1 MQYNQIRIACRNL
14 WKDKSYSSLNIAGL
28 ALAVTVFLFIL
39 HYVRLEYSYENVHSK
54 ADGIYRITL
63 DMYNGGEF
71 VVTDCETYPVLGP
84 RLLRDFPE
92 VKSYVRVEHVGNTEV
107 GVGSEGHIVKRVF
120 AADSQYFSMFD
131 IEFVQ
136 GVKARALTGP
146 NEAVIS
152 ASTAAQLFGGKDA
165 LGQVITIAR
174 QPLTI
179 TGVFKDIPENTH
191 LKFDM
196 LLPFQRVT
204 KTDPALDQWNNNNN
218 YTYVELEKGASL
230 EGFNQ
235 KLYRLSKERLRSEV
249 LVAAP
254 IRDIHLHSTR
264 SYEPEP
270 PGSIDTVN
278 FMLVIGILI
287 LLIGAINYV
296 NLSTARASER
306 WKEAGIRKVM
316 GASRGALIRQ
326 FLLES
331 MIINLAAFLLALVM
345 IVVLTPVYLQLV
357 DKPMHLSVIGAP
369 GFWWLCGILFAVNC
383 LLSGLQPAFMMSA
396 VKPVSVLARTTGRGG
411 VKGGALR
418 KVLVVAQFTVAVVVI
433 SFILI
438 IHRQL
443 RFMREQDKGV
453 KLEQVLVV
461 KDLPD
466 GTVDSLRQSRQLAMR
481 ESLLQLPGVKEVARS
496 YSLPGSDVNDVNTTN
511 NVHREGA
518 PQNGYNFYNYPVDPY
533 FVPLMGIE
541 VIAGRNFYETG
552 GSDRDVLLNEEA
564 VRVLGF
570 ASAEKAIGGRISYLG
585 GTQVVGVLKNFAQR
599 SVKDAA
605 VPMIISSH
613 AQFSQYISVR
623 LQTDKAAGTI
633 AAVEKIWRAHQPGRA
648 FDYFFLDQQYDQ
660 QFRAD
665 QRFGSIVGVFT
676 AFTVFITCLG
686 LLGLTAHSIARRTRE
701 IGIRKVLG
709 ASAAEIVRLFAKD
722 YVKLAAMAM
731 LAGLPLAA
739 WLGHRWLQD
748 FAVRAQMPWWIYTLA
763 GSSILVVA
771 LVTVGLQ
778 SVRAALVNPVKS
790 LGE

>member
-39 HYVRLEYSYENVHSK
+39 HYVRLEHSYENVHSK

-63 DMYNGGEF
+63 DMYNGSEF

-92 VKSYVRVEHVGNTEV
+92 VKSYARVEHVGNTEV

-136 GVKARALTGP
+136 GVKTRALTGP

-165 LGQVITIAR
+165 LGQVITIAH

-235 KLYRLSKERLRSEV
+235 KLYRLSKERLRSEI

-357 DKPMHLSVIGAP
+357 DKPMNLSVICAP

-453 KLEQVLVV
+453 NLEQVLVV

-466 GTVDSLRQSRQLAMR
+466 GTGDSLRQSRQLAMR

-518 PQNGYNFYNYPVDPY
+518 PQNGYNFYNYPIDPH

-541 VIAGRNFYETG
+541 VVAGRNFYETG

-585 GTQVVGVLKNFAQR
+585 GTQVVGVLKDFAQR

-605 VPMIISSH
+605 VPMILSSH

-623 LQTDKAAGTI
+623 LQTDKAAETI
-633 AAVEKIWRAHQPGRA
+633 AAVEKIWRVHQPGRA
-648 FDYFFLDQQYDQ
+648 FDYFFLDQQYNQ

-665 QRFGSIVGVFT
+665 QRFGSIVAVFT
-676 AFTVFITCLG
+676 AFTIFITCLG

-731 LAGLPLAA
+731 LVGLPLAA

-748 FAVRAQMPWWIYTLA
+748 FALRAQMPWWIYTLA